1 MAIINPLA
9 YTIANG
15 DPVDATPVQ
24 ANFSQIV
31 QDVNANAAPIAGS
44 ASQQFLVAT
53 TANPAGAVPLAQA
66 QQQFAALN
74 GSSSQPFSGATL
86 TVTETIAEQNITAL
100 PTDYDTDQAFVYEST
115 VATSGITFSANDS
128 RIMAAGVGPNGPF
141 IRCPQKPLDLTSTGG
156 VAVPGATASN
166 QAPQLAQTV
175 GAGATAYT
183 DQTSNRVNGVTYTNS
198 TGRPLFVFASIAF
211 VVKPGDFGGF
221 TITLGGLPY
230 LEHLQTNATSGS
242 LTLSSI
248 VSFLVPS
255 GMTYS
260 YKNQANATSIGLY
273 SWLEY

>member
-1 MAIINPLA
+1 MAIISPLA

-24 ANFSQIV
+24 ANLSQIV
-31 QDVNANAAPIAGS
+31 QDVNANAAPVAGS

-66 QQQFAALN
+66 QSQFAAISGSSSQAFNVASGSGGTLAIPLSQIQAQFAALN
-74 GSSSQPFSGATL
+74 GNSA
-86 TVTETIAEQNITAL
+86 
-100 PTDYDTDQAFVYEST
+100 QAFSVAAAASGST
-115 VATSGITFSANDS
+115 
-128 RIMAAGVGPNGPF
+128 
-141 IRCPQKPLDLTSTGG
+141 
-156 VAVPGATASN
+156 
-166 QAPQLAQTV
+166 QAPQIAQTV
-175 GAGATAYT
+175 GAGASGYV

-211 VVKPGDFGGF
+211 VVNAGDFGGF